1 MKRREQTRIE
11 LKLDDIQEY
20 EAMKRK
26 NESTSTL
33 KMKHENGINAL
44 LEAAEVTEKNRA
56 EVIRS
61 RIGFDPTPRMTTPP
75 PHNLQ

>member
-26 NESTSTL
+26 NETSSTL
-33 KMKHENGINAL
+33 KKCENGV
-44 LEAAEVTEKNRA
+44 EAIEETNTEKTSRA

-75 PHNLQ
+75 PNLQ